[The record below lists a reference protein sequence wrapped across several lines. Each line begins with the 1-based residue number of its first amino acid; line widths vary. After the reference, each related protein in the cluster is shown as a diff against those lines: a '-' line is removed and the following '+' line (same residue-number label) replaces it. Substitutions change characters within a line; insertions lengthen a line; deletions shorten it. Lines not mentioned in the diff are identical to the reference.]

1 MTSSNRPFKLCI
13 PDFDSIKL
21 YILHELFPFKAED
34 KRIPFHTKC
43 NENKIYFYPLIN
55 AYGVQLMY
63 ANRVLC
69 IKNLLVA
76 D

>member
-1 MTSSNRPFKLCI
+1 MVSNSNNI
-13 PDFDSIKL
+13 
-21 YILHELFPFKAED
+21 
-34 KRIPFHTKC
+34 
-43 NENKIYFYPLIN
+43 NKTNICYPLIN
-55 AYGVQLMY
+55 AYGVQLKY